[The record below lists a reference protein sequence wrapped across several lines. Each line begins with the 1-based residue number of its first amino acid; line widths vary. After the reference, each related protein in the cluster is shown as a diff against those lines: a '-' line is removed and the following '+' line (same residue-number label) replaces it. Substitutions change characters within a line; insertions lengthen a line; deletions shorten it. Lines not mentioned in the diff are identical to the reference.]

1 MPRYIIVTDTMCGD
15 SYEWTTDDDGNEV
28 VYTYDSEEHAEK
40 ELAIDIE
47 AINEH
52 RDPEDYVERD
62 EYWIELYD
70 GTQTEEGR
78 GNASTKLSP

>member
-15 SYEWTTDDDGNEV
+15 SYEWTTDDDGNETI
-28 VYTYDSEEHAEK
+28 YTYDSVEHAEK

-52 RDPEDYVERD
+52 REPEDYVERD

-78 GNASTKLSP
+78 GNAT

>member
-28 VYTYDSEEHAEK
+28 IYTYDSEEHAEK